1 MRTSKFFSNTNKR
14 TGAIRRMVA
23 IISIVALVLTL
34 PFAMGQLPEGLQPVG
49 NNAYAE
55 ANLKITS
62 TGDTSAVQG
71 DTVNI
76 TFRVENLGNIEAEY
90 DSAELCFDSLEGLT
104 TSEGNT
110 GSVTLGVSGSASAS
124 AVISFT
130 GRFEKNCD
138 TGTRSYWVKI
148 KKTGTDIYTSRS
160 FNFNVSESISTPE
173 SGTGN
178 YLAAVDINHVI
189 KPAEGFQVGA
199 DNSISFEIYNKGN
212 TVIKDA
218 TATLVLPDDISVY
231 NSSNSVNLGYVST
244 GQRKN
249 VEFPIS
255 VADTA
260 QAKNYV
266 LKLEISGVSYNNQ
279 AVKLTKDFYIPVLGQ
294 GTSSIKS
301 VAIEAVNY
309 PGTVTIGKDFIF
321 SFNVKNNGSVAVK
334 NLKVDVELPEGIL
347 NKNANTFIENTIK
360 AGQSKNYS
368 INMFANGAGSKS
380 YPVKISVTPLGATD
394 NAATTGTFQYASIFV
409 EGDSSN
415 AKTPQLIIDN
425 YSYGGSSVMAGNT
438 FVLNVGLYNTSSK
451 TITNI
456 KTSLTSEDGTFV
468 PVGSS
473 NSFFVEKI
481 APKGHYTK
489 KIMLATKPDA
499 EQKTSGI
506 TAKMDYEDGTG
517 GAFSSSDIISV
528 PIIQNTK
535 LMVDELVPP
544 MEIYMGQPASAEVDF
559 YNTGKTT
566 LYNLYIKAE
575 GDFDVMEATG
585 YYVGNL
591 ESGKKDSYSFSFIP
605 REVGDVEGTV
615 TFIYENINGEEQVY
629 EMPFIFSA
637 MEMPVF
643 DEEEMYMEEE
653 KKTPWGLIIGGVVLV
668 LAIAG
673 IIIFRKIRKKKVN
686 KALELADEAF
696 LTEFDLEDEGET
708 KDLSKSQDDNKAN
721 EGKPAEQDIN
731 TKKKDETKKKHK
743 FSLKKKK

>member
-1 MRTSKFFSNTNKR
+1 M
-14 TGAIRRMVA
+14 
-23 IISIVALVLTL
+23 
-34 PFAMGQLPEGLQPVG
+34 
-49 NNAYAE
+49 
-55 ANLKITS
+55 
-62 TGDTSAVQG
+62 
-71 DTVNI
+71 
-76 TFRVENLGNIEAEY
+76 
-90 DSAELCFDSLEGLT
+90 
-104 TSEGNT
+104 
-110 GSVTLGVSGSASAS
+110 
-124 AVISFT
+124 
-130 GRFEKNCD
+130 
-138 TGTRSYWVKI
+138 
-148 KKTGTDIYTSRS
+148 
-160 FNFNVSESISTPE
+160 
-173 SGTGN
+173 
-178 YLAAVDINHVI
+178 AAVDISHVI

-218 TATLVLPDDISVY
+218 TATLVLPDDISAY

-249 VEFPIS
+249 IEFPIS

-294 GTSSIKS
+294 GTSSMKS

-309 PGTVTIGKDFIF
+309 PGTVTIGKDFMF

-347 NKNANTFIENTIK
+347 NKNANTFMENTLK
-360 AGQSKNYS
+360 AGETKNYS

-380 YPVKISVTPLGATD
+380 YPVKISVTPLGASD
-394 NAATTGTFQYASIFV
+394 KDSTTGTFQYASIFV
-409 EGDSSN
+409 EGDSTN

-451 TITNI
+451 TITNV

-481 APKGHYTK
+481 EPKGHYTK

-499 EQKTSGI
+499 EQKTSAI
-506 TAKMDYEDGTG
+506 TVKMDYEDGTG
-517 GAFSSSDIISV
+517 GAFSGSDIISV
-528 PIIQNTK
+528 PIIQNSK

-544 MEIYMGQPASAEVDF
+544 MEIYVGQPASAEIDF

-591 ESGKKDSYSFSFIP
+591 ESGKKDSYSFNFIP
-605 REVGDVEGTV
+605 RAVGDVEGTV
-615 TFIYENINGEEQVY
+615 TFTYENINGEIQTY
-629 EMPFIFSA
+629 EMPFVFNA
-637 MEMPVF
+637 MEMPEF
-643 DEEEMYMEEE
+643 DDSEMPMEEE
-653 KKTPWGLIIGGVVLV
+653 KGTPWGLIIGGAALV
-668 LAIAG
+668 LAIVG
-673 IIIFRKIRKKKVN
+673 IIVFRKIRRKKAN

-696 LTEFDLEDEGET
+696 LKEFDLEDEIET
-708 KDLSKSQDDNKAN
+708 SSLPKSGDDKQTN
-721 EGKPAEQDIN
+721 EGQSAQKETN
-731 TKKKDETKKKHK
+731 TKQKDGIKESRK